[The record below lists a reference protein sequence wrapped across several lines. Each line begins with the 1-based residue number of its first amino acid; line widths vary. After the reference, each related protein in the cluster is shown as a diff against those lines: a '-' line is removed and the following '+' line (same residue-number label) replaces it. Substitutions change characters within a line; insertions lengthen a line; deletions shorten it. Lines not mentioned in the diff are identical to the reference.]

1 MSSSAVDLDQRT
13 RTLPLWQLMVLVILV
28 LSFFGHS
35 YWLATIE
42 SDRTD
47 HLTETDKV
55 RIKAQQLA
63 QYAKQA
69 SSGDVDAFDEL
80 ITDRRIIDDTV
91 RALRDGNDQYPS
103 LPTDVLPR
111 FNALT
116 EKWSNMNTNAL
127 TIINQR
133 DRIEEVD

>member
-42 SDRTD
+42 SNRTE

-55 RIKAQQLA
+55 QIKAQQLA

-69 SSGDVDAFDEL
+69 SSGDVEAFDEL

-91 RALRDGNDQYPS
+91 RALRDGNDLYPRCPQMFYPGS
-103 LPTDVLPR
+103 
-111 FNALT
+111 
-116 EKWSNMNTNAL
+116 MH
-127 TIINQR
+127 
-133 DRIEEVD
+133 